1 MSCSSKEAM
10 AVITDEEDVS
20 GGKELV
26 RGTKEW
32 AEFSPVKGQVIEVF
46 LAETD
51 IDPAALAWAPS

>member
-1 MSCSSKEAM
+1 M